1 MSILRTHSGNRQLS
15 TVKGFY
21 ITATR
26 FAAIVL
32 AAWMIV
38 SCGSDKKPD
47 DVLTREQ
54 MANVLIDLYITEE
67 KVSRLRLRTDSA
79 TRVMRYFENTILSQA
94 DVSDTVWRRSYNWYA
109 HRPQELQAVYAI
121 VIDSLH
127 LREQRTDMVPPPPG
141 SR

>member
-1 MSILRTHSGNRQLS
+1 M
-15 TVKGFY
+15 KGFY
-21 ITATR
+21 TTATR
-26 FAAIVL
+26 YAAIVL
-32 AAWMIV
+32 AAWTVV

-54 MANVLIDLYITEE
+54 MATVLIDLYITEE
-67 KVSRLRLRTDSA
+67 KVSRLRLKTDSA
-79 TRVMRYFENTILSQA
+79 TRVMRYFENTILTGA
-94 DVSDTVWRRSYNWYA
+94 DVSDSIWRKSYNWYA

-127 LREQRTDMVPPPPG
+127 LREQRTDMVLSPPG